1 MINLYTTSLR
11 SKILLG
17 FTVILLIMFFATLW
31 SIYNFYYLNELIKKT
46 MQENYSSLIA
56 ADNMGSALDE
66 QLQAIVVM
74 YNQSFEKGEDSFQK
88 NRNEFYYWYESAR
101 QSVNSPQGKNILDT
115 LNIRYQ
121 GFLKDIYNS
130 IDFNIYRA
138 EKRQTLRSDYVRFVS
153 EIQGL
158 KKINNGI
165 LDLNHK
171 SLNKSVVEV
180 KDLTQNATIAIL
192 LILFGA
198 IGISITFGT
207 KFSNYIVKPISKL
220 RESVTHIGEGN
231 FDERIEIDEN
241 ADEINSLAEEFN
253 KMSEKLGMYER
264 FNLNKI
270 LYEKKKSELII
281 EGMNE
286 PVLMVDENFNIVL
299 SNKTFNEAFSQQ
311 NFDASTIKKLILPQE
326 KTKAKNE
333 NGEDSGL
340 YLKDDMI
347 QIKDTEGNQKYFKV
361 IAASLE
367 IPESELRGTVIVF
380 NDITKYQEL
389 DRMKSEFIAK
399 VSHELKTPLTSLG
412 MALGIIEDKVVGAL
426 TEQQTELVASMKE
439 DYERLNKLVYEI
451 LELTK
456 LESSIGKIKFEKFEA
471 HKLADHILKK
481 FSILAKDNNIKL
493 HVNDQSGDL
502 LINGSYDNILSA
514 VENLV
519 SNSLRF
525 TPKGGEINVLF
536 AKTEENLVIE
546 ISDTGIGISPD
557 NLKKIFDKFIQ
568 IDDSAPGSLGLGLS
582 IAKEVIELHNGEIKA
597 FSELGQGST
606 FQIKLPAA

>member
-46 MQENYSSLIA
+46 MQENYSGIIA
-56 ADNMGSALDE
+56 ADNMGKALDE
-66 QLQAIVVM
+66 QLQAIVIM
-74 YNQSFEKGEDSFQK
+74 LNKNYEEGENLFQK
-88 NRNEFYYWYESAR
+88 NRDDFYHWHEMA
-101 QSVNSPQGKNILDT
+101 QKAANTPEGKNILET
-115 LNIRYQ
+115 LNTKYQ
-121 GFLKDIYNS
+121 KFLVEIYN

-138 EKRQTLRSDYVRFVS
+138 EKRQILRSDFVRYVDQ
-153 EIQGL
+153 IQAI

-165 LDLNHK
+165 LEINHK
-171 SLNKSVVEV
+171 LLNKSVSEV
-180 KDLTQNATIAIL
+180 KDLTQSATIAIL

-198 IGISITFGT
+198 IGISLAFGS

-220 RESVTHIGEGN
+220 RETVTHIADGN
-231 FDERIEIDEN
+231 FDDRIEIDEN

-253 KMSEKLGMYER
+253 KMSEKLQVYER
-264 FNLNKI
+264 LNLNKI
-270 LYEKKKSELII
+270 LFEKKKSELII
-281 EGMNE
+281 ESMNE
-286 PVLMVDENFNIVL
+286 PVLMVDDEFNIVL
-299 SNKTFNEAFSQQ
+299 SNKTFNESFKREI
-311 NFDASTIKKLILPQE
+311 FDLATLKKLLSP
-326 KTKAKNE
+326 AKNIKGRKE
-333 NGEDSGL
+333 SSNPNEL
-340 YLKDDMI
+340 FLKDDII
-347 QIKDTEGNQKYFKV
+347 QIKDGEGNQKYFKV
-361 IAASLE
+361 ISTSLE
-367 IPESELRGTVIVF
+367 IPESDMRGTVIVF

-412 MALGIIEDKVVGAL
+412 MALGIIEDKVVGGL
-426 TEQQTELVASMKE
+426 TKQQDELVLSMKE
-439 DYERLNKLVYEI
+439 DYERLNRLVYEI

-456 LESSIGKIKFEKFEA
+456 LESSIGKIKYEKFEA
-471 HKLADHILKK
+471 HKVADHIIKK
-481 FSILAKDNNIKL
+481 FSIQAKENNIKL
-493 HVNDQSGDL
+493 GIQDESHGLQ
-502 LINGSYDNILSA
+502 INGSYDNILSA

-519 SNSLRF
+519 ANSLRF
-525 TPKGGEINVLF
+525 TPKGGEINVRFSRSSESLM
-536 AKTEENLVIE
+536 IE

-568 IDDSAPGSLGLGLS
+568 IDDTAPGSLGLGLS